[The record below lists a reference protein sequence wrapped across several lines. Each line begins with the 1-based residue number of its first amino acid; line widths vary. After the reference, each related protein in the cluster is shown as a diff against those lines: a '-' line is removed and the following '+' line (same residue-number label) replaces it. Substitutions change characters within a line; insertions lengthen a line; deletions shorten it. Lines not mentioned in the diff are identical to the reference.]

1 MEINICW
8 GDNPGISTLISH
20 AWDEEKN
27 YFKIPLGVLKKI
39 RTLDEKVHYKHINQI
54 IKKYHYQMDLSKM
67 VFALKL
73 CWDFNTIFSKKK
85 TSNLKTYNFN
95 FKDSNLQLL
104 SWFSKFYFYF
114 NFIQP
119 NSYSVS

>member
-8 GDNPGISTLISH
+8 GDIPGFSTLISH

-27 YFKIPLGVLKKI
+27 YIKIPLGVLKKI

-54 IKKYHYQMDLSKM
+54 IKKYHYEMDLSKM

-73 CWDFNTIFSKKK
+73 CWDFNTIFSNKKI
-85 TSNLKTYNFN
+85 
-95 FKDSNLQLL
+95 FK
-104 SWFSKFYFYF
+104 WR
-114 NFIQP
+114 
-119 NSYSVS
+119 